1 MSCSGLPAQVRVEW
15 QQKRP
20 TRLAEAMWLQF
31 MPGRQAVDPTSW
43 RLHKLGT
50 TVGLGEVVANGSR
63 ALHAVGDQGVT
74 VRASSPARRTIAP
87 AGGSTSRHSLRTLAA
102 QPLDGSGP
110 RPQLRMS
117 SLDAALVSPG
127 WPSALPNPSP
137 GPLAV
142 AEAGVSFCLVNNVWG
157 TNYVMWWP
165 RPQGNCAEQAGQG
178 VTSVGDDMVFRFA
191 LSVDEAPTMS

>member
-1 MSCSGLPAQVRVEW
+1 
-15 QQKRP
+15 
-20 TRLAEAMWLQF
+20 
-31 MPGRQAVDPTSW
+31 
-43 RLHKLGT
+43 
-50 TVGLGEVVANGSR
+50 
-63 ALHAVGDQGVT
+63 
-74 VRASSPARRTIAP
+74 
-87 AGGSTSRHSLRTLAA
+87 
-102 QPLDGSGP
+102 
-110 RPQLRMS
+110 QLRMS

-178 VTSVGDDMVFRFA
+178 GGVTSVGDDMVFRFA
-191 LSVDEAPTMS
+191 LSVDEAPTRS